1 MFMSENIVK
10 LSYQDKQIW
19 LVKTA
24 HVSKN
29 SIEDVRMSFEEFKP
43 DTICVETHKDMSD

>member
-1 MFMSENIVK
+1 MAENIVK
-10 LSYQDKQIW
+10 LEYQDKQIY

-29 SIEDVRMSFEEFKP
+29 SVEDVRKCVEEVKP
-43 DTICVETHKDMSD
+43 DTICVEIDDQRYHQK